1 MFHDAEANKGG
12 TLMARRSGAAKAK
25 NSTKDSKIGG
35 VRAVERA
42 IDILEAFSND
52 RPSMSVLDIQKQL
65 GLSRPTLY
73 RLLETLAA
81 RGFIRVR
88 GTPQRFSLD
97 YGVQKLAQAWLA
109 GLDPVTAAQ
118 PILARLHGE
127 TQETVGLVIAR
138 EQQSLWVLELPSPHI
153 LSVSRGVGLAGHV
166 ARGATGKAIL
176 AFMDDKAA
184 EAVLATLPNDVD
196 KASLLADLAKVRRD
210 GFRISRSEILAGA
223 VALAAPFFD
232 HTGRVVGSMGVLAPE
247 IRATDTWVA
256 RTKAQL
262 LAAAAELSAALGHAE
277 TTRGKPQSARPR

>member
-1 MFHDAEANKGG
+1 
-12 TLMARRSGAAKAK
+12 MARSSAAKAK
-25 NSTKDSKIGG
+25 DNAKDGKLGG

-52 RPSMSVLDIQKQL
+52 RPSMSVLDIQKQV

-81 RGFIRVR
+81 RGFIRVQ

-109 GLDPVTAAQ
+109 GLDPVTAAR
-118 PILARLHGE
+118 PILARLHDE
-127 TQETVGLVIAR
+127 TKETVGLVMAR
-138 EQQSLWVLELPSPHI
+138 EQQSLWVLELPSPHV
-153 LSVSRGVGLAGHV
+153 LFVSRGVGLLGHV

-184 EAVLATLPNDVD
+184 EAALKTLPKDID
-196 KASLLADLAKVRRD
+196 KTSLLADLAKIRRD
-210 GFRISRSEILAGA
+210 GFRISHSEIFAGA

-232 HTGRVVGSMGVLAPE
+232 HAGRVVGSIGVAAPE
-247 IRATDTWVA
+247 VRATQEWIA
-256 RTKAQL
+256 RTTTRLVAS
-262 LAAAAELSAALGHAE
+262 AAELSAALGCHRGAASAPHA
-277 TTRGKPQSARPR
+277 KAR